1 MEILTTQLP
10 SGGYKYPFTTVSIS
24 PMNFLQITKYLENCP
39 QDPLEKYLYDIRLL
53 KEEDPNIQNC
63 YVMDLDF
70 LIFLKK
76 LITVSDDLTYTI
88 SVKCPDCGRVL
99 KKRISLE
106 SDIHF
111 KQIDSKIMEGAQIRL
126 GNTSYD
132 TIVPTVKDLEEVMS
146 VYIRYKKITDIKII
160 KTISL
165 IKNFKI
171 SANQIEKDILEA
183 KHSDITLLL
192 ALQELYFDRLEGIEL
207 TCPCSKDKEGR
218 RGMTVSV
225 ESLIVDFF
233 RDILNNCPIDESKI
247 LFK

>member
-10 SGGYKYPFTTVSIS
+10 SGGYKYPFTTVNIS

-39 QDPLEKYLYDIRLL
+39 KDPLEKYLYDIRLL
-53 KEEDPNIQNC
+53 KQEDPRIEDC

-88 SVKCPDCGRVL
+88 SAKCPGCGKIL
-99 KKRISLE
+99 KKKISLE
-106 SDIHF
+106 NDIHF

-126 GNTSYD
+126 GDRSYD
-132 TIVPTVKDLEEVMS
+132 TIVPTVKDLEEVMGM
-146 VYIRYKKITDIKII
+146 YIRYRKITDIRLI

-171 SANQIEKDILEA
+171 AANQIEKDVLEA
-183 KHSDITLLL
+183 THSDITLLL
-192 ALQELYFDRLEGIEL
+192 ALQELYFDRLEGVEL
-207 TCPCSKDKEGR
+207 SCSCNKEGR
-218 RGMTVSV
+218 GSMTVSV
-225 ESLIVDFF
+225 DSLIVDFF
-233 RDILNNCPIDESKI
+233 RDILNNCPINESKI

>member
-10 SGGYKYPFTTVSIS
+10 SGGYKYPFTTVNIS

-39 QDPLEKYLYDIRLL
+39 KDPLEKYLYDIRLL
-53 KEEDPNIQNC
+53 KQEDPRIEDC

-88 SVKCPDCGRVL
+88 SAKCPSCGKIL
-99 KKRISLE
+99 KKKISLE
-106 SDIHF
+106 NDIHF

-126 GNTSYD
+126 GDRSYD
-132 TIVPTVKDLEEVMS
+132 TIVPTVKDLEEVMGM
-146 VYIRYKKITDIKII
+146 YIRYKKITDIRLI

-171 SANQIEKDILEA
+171 AANQIEKDVLEA
-183 KHSDITLLL
+183 THSDITLLL
-192 ALQELYFDRLEGIEL
+192 ALQELYFDRLEGVEL
-207 TCPCSKDKEGR
+207 SCSCNKEGR
-218 RGMTVSV
+218 GSMTVSV
-225 ESLIVDFF
+225 DSLIVDFF
-233 RDILNNCPIDESKI
+233 RDILNNCPINESKI